1 VTVEREV
8 NDAEGV
14 PGDDCGEWRPIPA
27 SCELKR
33 SGVDDC
39 FGDDLHWFPFLRRRE
54 RREGVRE
61 GVREGRDCGEPNIGR
76 TGLGDL
82 RKYADQ
88 HRGIIL
94 LLYDYPPEQVE
105 NEYDVQIMLKSDEKY
120 DPRCGTYAAA
130 LQRGVLI
137 AKKRNTEIK
146 IMNNSRTQLRIGEV
160 WAKFIGDLGSALGN
174 FL

>member
-39 FGDDLHWFPFLRRRE
+39 FGDDLHWFPFLRWRE

-76 TGLGDL
+76 TGLGD
-82 RKYADQ
+82 
-88 HRGIIL
+88 
-94 LLYDYPPEQVE
+94 
-105 NEYDVQIMLKSDEKY
+105 
-120 DPRCGTYAAA
+120 
-130 LQRGVLI
+130 
-137 AKKRNTEIK
+137 
-146 IMNNSRTQLRIGEV
+146 
-160 WAKFIGDLGSALGN
+160 
-174 FL
+174 